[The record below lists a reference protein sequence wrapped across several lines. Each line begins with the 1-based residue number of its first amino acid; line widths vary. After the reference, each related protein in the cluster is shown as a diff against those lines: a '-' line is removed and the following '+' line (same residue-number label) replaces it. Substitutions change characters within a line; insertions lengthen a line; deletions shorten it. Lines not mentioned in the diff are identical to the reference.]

1 MSRADCGSS
10 RCQERGGLTS
20 LQQAFESNFQAT
32 ASHRL
37 YGIQLVSRLGLANTM
52 TQTILLGKRLHKRRT
67 EQGLSLRALA
77 EKTNLTASFLSQLE
91 RGITNASLNS
101 LQKIAEALG
110 VPLLYFLS
118 DVSRHSPVVR
128 ANNRPKLEVDDRKA
142 AYELLTPGLTGKFE
156 ALIRTLK
163 PGSEVHARNLN
174 IETEQMV
181 FILSGALNIVL
192 KTGEH
197 TLNAGDSI
205 YFNGNDLIK
214 LQSQGNEDVCWIF
227 VITPPVF

>member
-1 MSRADCGSS
+1 VKRKKA
-10 RCQERGGLTS
+10 
-20 LQQAFESNFQAT
+20 FQARNNRLQDDFQAL
-32 ASHRL
+32 ASYDLHEK
-37 YGIQLVSRLGLANTM
+37 QLVSGLGLVNTM
-52 TQTILLGKRLHKRRT
+52 TQTTLLGKRLHKRRT

-77 EKTNLTASFLSQLE
+77 EKTDLTASFLSQLE

-118 DVSRHSPVVR
+118 DTTRHSPVVR
-128 ANNRPKLEVDDRKA
+128 ADNRPKIELEDRKA
-142 AYELLTPGLTGKFE
+142 AYELLTPGLTGRFE

-163 PGSEVHARNLN
+163 PGGEVHARNLN

-181 FILSGALNIVL
+181 FILNGGLKIFL

-197 TLNAGDSI
+197 ILNTGDSI

-214 LQSQGNEDVCWIF
+214 LQCHGDEDVSWIF

>member
-1 MSRADCGSS
+1 
-10 RCQERGGLTS
+10 
-20 LQQAFESNFQAT
+20 
-32 ASHRL
+32 
-37 YGIQLVSRLGLANTM
+37 M
-52 TQTILLGKRLHKRRT
+52 TQTTLLGKRLHKRRT

-77 EKTNLTASFLSQLE
+77 EKTDLTASFLSQLE

-110 VPLLYFLS
+110 VPMLYFLS
-118 DVSRHSPVVR
+118 DNSHRSPVVR
-128 ANNRPKLEVDDRKA
+128 ANNRPRLELEYRKA
-142 AYELLTPGLTGKFE
+142 AYELLTPGLTGRFE
-156 ALIRTLK
+156 ALHRTLK
-163 PGSEVHARNLN
+163 PGTEAQARVLS

-181 FILSGALNIVL
+181 FILNGSLKIFL

-197 TLNAGDSI
+197 ILDTGDSI

-214 LQSQGNEDVCWIF
+214 LQCEGDEDVSWIF